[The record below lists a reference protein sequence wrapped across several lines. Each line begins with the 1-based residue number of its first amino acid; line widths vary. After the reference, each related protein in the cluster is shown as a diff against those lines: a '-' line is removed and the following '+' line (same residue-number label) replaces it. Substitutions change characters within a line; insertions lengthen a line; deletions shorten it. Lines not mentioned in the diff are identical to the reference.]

1 MTSAC
6 QTASSYVECPS
17 ITSRRIADAS
27 CSIADVRYV
36 IADPTTEAFMIGDDG
51 ELERIRVELMASC
64 VPVPP
69 CTRRVRI
76 EVQKKF

>member
-1 MTSAC
+1 
-6 QTASSYVECPS
+6 
-17 ITSRRIADAS
+17 
-27 CSIADVRYV
+27 V